1 MKHYADE
8 ERVSSLLTVLAYDQS
23 SSLFFLEDQ
32 TLAFAFLCQPLPGGD
47 ESASDRMNI
56 LLNNDWPSGT
66 LLQFCLWASPNVT
79 QSTEAF
85 RARRSAYRN
94 DRLLS
99 SYVDAVSDTASEG
112 AYKPLIS
119 NSELLTRDI
128 QLLVVWKIPL
138 AASEPTERDMEDSSR
153 LLGATERNL
162 QAVGIQAKRLC
173 RNGYIE
179 IMESILNWSDEP
191 GWKTRRPTADDHTPL
206 KDQIVDYDV
215 GVTPHKDG
223 VEIGNA
229 FVKTLSIKRF
239 PRRAGFGLA
248 TTYLGDIF
256 TGSRG
261 IRENCLITASLFFP
275 NAQSTS
281 AKLDRKR
288 YWTINQAYG
297 PLLKFVPQLATK
309 KAGFDAL
316 YEAFQDGDRPV
327 RLYLGMALFGRD
339 AEHANAAASNAK
351 TFWSENGF
359 QLIEDRYLHL
369 PCFLNMI
376 PFGADRHAV
385 KELHRYKTMATRHT
399 IGLLPLFGDWKG
411 TGTPDF
417 QLFSR
422 NGQLMNMSLF
432 DSDASYNGVI
442 AAQSGSGKSFL
453 TNELISAY
461 LSQGG
466 QVWAIDVGGSYAKQV
481 EIYEGDM
488 MEFERGREPC
498 LNPFPLVEDFSDE
511 EDILI
516 GLIVAMAAPT
526 EPLKDIQVA
535 ELKRV
540 LKSIWGEKGRDMT
553 TDDLAA
559 RLIETDDQRVRDV
572 GYQLYPFTSEGEYG
586 RYMIGDNTISFKNRF
601 TVLELEALKGRRHLQ
616 QVVLLELVYQIQQT
630 VYRGERDRPKI
641 VIIDEAWDLLSG
653 GNVASFINDA
663 YRRFR
668 KYGAAAVVVLQSI
681 ADLYENPVGRAIA
694 ENSPNMYLLGQK
706 GESIDSLKQ
715 NKRLSLNDAGYTF
728 LKSVHT
734 ISGLYSEI
742 FCITDYGSGIGRL
755 IVDPF
760 RKLMYSTHPKD
771 VQQIKE
777 KQQQGMS
784 VTEAIDA
791 ILKERAHD

>member
-1 MKHYADE
+1 
-8 ERVSSLLTVLAYDQS
+8 
-23 SSLFFLEDQ
+23 
-32 TLAFAFLCQPLPGGD
+32 
-47 ESASDRMNI
+47 
-56 LLNNDWPSGT
+56 
-66 LLQFCLWASPNVT
+66 
-79 QSTEAF
+79 
-85 RARRSAYRN
+85 
-94 DRLLS
+94 
-99 SYVDAVSDTASEG
+99 
-112 AYKPLIS
+112 
-119 NSELLTRDI
+119 
-128 QLLVVWKIPL
+128 
-138 AASEPTERDMEDSSR
+138 
-153 LLGATERNL
+153 
-162 QAVGIQAKRLC
+162 
-173 RNGYIE
+173 
-179 IMESILNWSDEP
+179 
-191 GWKTRRPTADDHTPL
+191 
-206 KDQIVDYDV
+206 
-215 GVTPHKDG
+215 
-223 VEIGNA
+223 
-229 FVKTLSIKRF
+229 
-239 PRRAGFGLA
+239 
-248 TTYLGDIF
+248 
-256 TGSRG
+256 
-261 IRENCLITASLFFP
+261 
-275 NAQSTS
+275 
-281 AKLDRKR
+281 
-288 YWTINQAYG
+288 
-297 PLLKFVPQLATK
+297 
-309 KAGFDAL
+309 
-316 YEAFQDGDRPV
+316 
-327 RLYLGMALFGRD
+327 
-339 AEHANAAASNAK
+339 
-351 TFWSENGF
+351 
-359 QLIEDRYLHL
+359 
-369 PCFLNMI
+369 
-376 PFGADRHAV
+376 
-385 KELHRYKTMATRHT
+385 
-399 IGLLPLFGDWKG
+399 
-411 TGTPDF
+411 
-417 QLFSR
+417 
-422 NGQLMNMSLF
+422 
-432 DSDASYNGVI
+432 
-442 AAQSGSGKSFL
+442 
-453 TNELISAY
+453 
-461 LSQGG
+461 
-466 QVWAIDVGGSYAKQV
+466 
-481 EIYEGDM
+481 
-488 MEFERGREPC
+488 
-498 LNPFPLVEDFSDE
+498 
-511 EDILI
+511 
-516 GLIVAMAAPT
+516 LIVAMAAPT